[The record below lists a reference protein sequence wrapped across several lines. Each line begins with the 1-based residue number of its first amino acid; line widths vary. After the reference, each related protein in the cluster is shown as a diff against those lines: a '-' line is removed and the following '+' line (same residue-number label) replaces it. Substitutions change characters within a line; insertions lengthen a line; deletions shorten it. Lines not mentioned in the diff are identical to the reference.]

1 MAMAGVWDMMSVAPT
16 QQQKIT
22 TRLERRANKLLAGSR
37 KEDRYIYFSSSTDLL
52 AVYDDDYFDVEEVIK
67 KRELHTHTHAPWPRH
82 KEENA
87 LRKSFER
94 WFGAEL
100 SWAELS
106 WTEHRV
112 QCASH
117 LSFSI
122 PSSIHP
128 SVPSFSNR
136 PLFSFIKVWLHTD
149 AGLNSVVHSIR

>member
-1 MAMAGVWDMMSVAPT
+1 MMSVAPT

-100 SWAELS
+100 S
-106 WTEHRV
+106 
-112 QCASH
+112 
-117 LSFSI
+117 
-122 PSSIHP
+122 
-128 SVPSFSNR
+128 
-136 PLFSFIKVWLHTD
+136 
-149 AGLNSVVHSIR
+149 